1 MKELEKL
8 LHSDVSEDRHYRN
21 ELKYVCSEGELQLIL
36 ARIRHICPSDSHASA
51 TGTYSIRSIYF
62 DDAQNRCFLENENGT
77 DPREKFRI
85 RIYNASDR
93 RITLECKRK
102 EHTMTNKVSCS
113 LTKDQLTMILNGSL
127 PESAVDSDLLR
138 KLFLLHEQDNLKPNV
153 IVAYERTPFV
163 YAPGNVRIT
172 FDRNIG
178 STMNISG
185 FFDPYLPLRPVLPTG
200 KHILEVKYDAF
211 LPDFLYEV
219 MNLGSLTQTAFL
231 QLNGDLADPAEVERQ
246 LDVFETSSPSY
257 PLMVSLDGCT
267 RWLADEGE
275 AAFAAW
281 STRLDAFDAAV
292 RDLKNTKILCC
303 GADALTAHPDF
314 FTHDSGKIL
323 LQIGAAGAAYLRA
336 DGFEPEMVCGPNV
349 LAMTSPCD
357 DADALERLAD
367 VLHAWDKTAA
377 PPAAPRHIL
386 PAPGAARCTIAEA
399 LLRPAR
405 AVRMRDAVGE
415 IAAEYLWAYPPG
427 VPLVAP
433 GEEVTAE
440 LVTACRALEQAGTA
454 LKHTG
459 GSGAEEIAVL
469 L

>member
-1 MKELEKL
+1 M
-8 LHSDVSEDRHYRN
+8 
-21 ELKYVCSEGELQLIL
+21 Q
-36 ARIRHICPSDSHASA
+36 SA
-51 TGTYSIRSIYF
+51 H
-62 DDAQNRCFLENENGT
+62 
-77 DPREKFRI
+77 K
-85 RIYNASDR
+85 
-93 RITLECKRK
+93 TL
-102 EHTMTNKVSCS
+102 
-113 LTKDQLTMILNGSL
+113 
-127 PESAVDSDLLR
+127 P
-138 KLFLLHEQDNLKPNV
+138 
-153 IVAYERTPFV
+153 
-163 YAPGNVRIT
+163 
-172 FDRNIG
+172 
-178 STMNISG
+178 
-185 FFDPYLPLRPVLPTG
+185 
-200 KHILEVKYDAF
+200 
-211 LPDFLYEV
+211 
-219 MNLGSLTQTAFL
+219 SLTQTAFL

-281 STRLDAFDAAV
+281 RTRLDAFDAAV
-292 RDLKNTKILCC
+292 RDLKNTKILCY

-314 FTHDSGKIL
+314 FAHDSGKIL

-357 DADALERLAD
+357 DATR
-367 VLHAWDKTAA
+367 WNGWPMCCMPGTKRRPRPRPRSIFCP
-377 PPAAPRHIL
+377 PPARP
-386 PAPGAARCTIAEA
+386 AARLPRRCC
-399 LLRPAR
+399 RPR
-405 AVRMRDAVGE
+405 GRKLRDAVGE
-415 IAAEYLWAYPPG
+415 TAAEYLWAYPPG

-469 L
+469 